1 MYYLKIISG
10 PQSGQV
16 TEVNFARRPEVENEM
31 SFIIG
36 RDVPEGLSL
45 LSDTKVSRHHTAI
58 LQRGLSAVPT
68 AQAGAEIFVKDL
80 NSTNG
85 TFINTKRI
93 TEEKLA
99 VGAIV
104 RIGNTVLEFADKS
117 GAPAGGDEALG
128 SSTVEIKLDEEAER
142 LHQKELLGKEVHSK
156 ILPTLHK
163 ITRICTVERDVN
175 IMLEKILKLA
185 AETVDADDG
194 YVVMLD
200 KNTEHIVS
208 PISYHKGS
216 KPATQRTTGQDST
229 VIKAQVSQTI
239 IKRVAQLSRPLLTTD
254 ALLDQRLSPSHSIV
268 SQNIKSVIC
277 VPLIATGTHYWVLY
291 LDSNKLDW
299 SFGQEDLELVGA
311 IAIHTGIAIVAH
323 SAAEKSERVLTDTVR
338 MLVTTIEMKD
348 PNMQGHS
355 ERVANYALALG
366 RQLKLTG
373 SEVHKLQLAALLHD
387 IGKIGLTTNG
397 LRQSEAK
404 EHLAAAEKILAP
416 MTSLK
421 EIMPIIKYHHERADG
436 SGVYQMKDTDI
447 PLLSKI
453 VSVANVLDNLMAY
466 GGIKGEGLAAKEAI
480 DEIEQQSG
488 KEFDRAIIQT
498 LVATYNEGN
507 LFKASKL
514 FGENA

>member
-16 TEVNFARRPEVENEM
+16 TEVNFARRPEAGDEIA
-31 SFIIG
+31 FIIG

-58 LQRGLSAVPT
+58 LQRG
-68 AQAGAEIFVKDL
+68 AEIFVKDL

-85 TFINTKRI
+85 TFINTKRV

-104 RIGNTVLEFADKS
+104 KIGNTVLEFTDKS
-117 GAPAGGDEALG
+117 GAPAGGGDEALG
-128 SSTVEIKLDEEAER
+128 SSTVEIKLDDEAER

-175 IMLEKILKLA
+175 AMLEKILKLA

-323 SAAEKSERVLTDTVR
+323 SSAEKSERILTDTVR
-338 MLVTTIEMKD
+338 MLVTTIEIKD

-421 EIMPIIKYHHERADG
+421 EILPIIKYHHERADG

-480 DEIEQQSG
+480 AEIEQQSG
-488 KEFDRAIIQT
+488 KEFDRTVIQA